1 MIKLAL
7 VDDHIV
13 TRKGIRTI
21 IEMHHEIRVILEAS
35 NGKELL
41 QSLSK
46 TDNHPDIILLD
57 ISMPVMNGF
66 DTIEVLQTRHP
77 SIKVIIFSLL
87 GEEDTVIHMIR
98 KGACGYIQKNTDPL
112 QLASIIN
119 TVQTTGF
126 YIGDLVKKDYFQNNL
141 QGKRKGNFLG
151 KNVLS
156 PKELEF
162 IRLSSTNLNYK
173 EIAEKMEVS
182 PKTIENYRDSLFQKL
197 EIKNRAALALYA
209 FKNGLI
215 DNFTS

>member
-66 DTIEVLQTRHP
+66 DTIEALQTKYP
-77 SIKVIIFSLL
+77 SIKVIVFTLL

-98 KGACGYIQKNTDPL
+98 KGASGYIRKNTDPL
-112 QLASIIN
+112 QLSTIIN

-126 YIGDLVKKDYFQNNL
+126 YIGDLVKKDHFQTSL
-141 QGKRKGNFLG
+141 QGKKKGYFLG
-151 KNVLS
+151 KHVLS

-162 IRLSSTNLNYK
+162 IHLSSTNLNYK